1 MEPSKPSLGA
11 VTNEAGALPAPPHI
25 ETPRPADP
33 KDLSR
38 RTMLMKI
45 GIALNALVAVA
56 IATPIIRYVFFP
68 IRSKDGYL
76 SWLSLGKVEEFS
88 EGETRLVTYRNP
100 FTREWDGETGN
111 VAAYVRREKGTRFTV
126 FAVNCAHLNCPV
138 RWFPQSQLFMC
149 PCHGGVY
156 YANGDR
162 AAGPPERGLFTY
174 PTRVTNGD
182 LMIDAGQMPTLA
194 NQQAKLVKGITP
206 CPGTN
211 TPTIG

>member
-1 MEPSKPSLGA
+1 METNLEKTSSQGTAEDTPS
-11 VTNEAGALPAPPHI
+11 
-25 ETPRPADP
+25 PADP

-38 RTMLMKI
+38 RSLLMKV
-45 GIALNALVAVA
+45 GIVLNGLVGLA
-56 IATPIIRYVFFP
+56 IATPIIRYLFFP
-68 IRSKDGYL
+68 IRGKDGYL
-76 SWLSLGKVEEFS
+76 SWISLGGVDDFA

-100 FTREWDGETGN
+100 FTRPWDGETGD
-111 VAAYVRREKGTRFTV
+111 VPAYVRRENGNQFTV

-162 AAGPPERGLFTY
+162 AAGPPDRGLFTY
-174 PTRVTNGD
+174 PTRVTNGS
-182 LMIDAGQMPTLA
+182 LMIYAGQMPTLA
-194 NQQAKLVKGITP
+194 NQQANLVKGITP

-211 TPTIG
+211 KPTIG

>member
-1 MEPSKPSLGA
+1 MDPATEKTADRGA
-11 VTNEAGALPAPPHI
+11 PVDTPAA
-25 ETPRPADP
+25 ADP

-38 RTMLMKI
+38 RSLLMKV

-68 IRSKDGYL
+68 IRGKEGYL
-76 SWLSLGKVEEFS
+76 SWVSLGDVNAFEEDQ
-88 EGETRLVTYRNP
+88 TRLVDYRNP
-100 FTREWDGETGN
+100 YTQPWDGDTGK
-111 VAAYVRREKGTRFTV
+111 VACYVRREKGNQFTV

-174 PTRVTNGD
+174 PTRVNNGT
-182 LMIDAGQMPTLA
+182 LMIQAGQMPTLA

-206 CPGTN
+206 CPGTK